1 MVGRK
6 NKHTALVVCLMG
18 ICILVLTFSGNV
30 LAKSKKARLSVGFT
44 TEEALANLQTG
55 EAWQYTEMG
64 AVFWPLVY
72 DQLWILGPPPN
83 YDPLPMLATRW
94 ETEDFQTWRFY
105 LQKNAKFHD
114 GKPVKAADVAFTLW
128 YLPKSDPSWDFP
140 DNATARPTESWDEWV
155 QRSFSISRRVVT
167 GTLRQNGAQRRCSP
181 TARSRRSLP
190 WASTPPSLALAVSGC
205 ASSGSG
211 RRRA

>member
-6 NKHTALVVCLMG
+6 NKHTGLVVCLIG
-18 ICILVLTFSGNV
+18 ICILVFAFSGNV

-114 GKPVKAADVAFTLW
+114 GKPV
-128 YLPKSDPSWDFP
+128 
-140 DNATARPTESWDEWV
+140 
-155 QRSFSISRRVVT
+155 
-167 GTLRQNGAQRRCSP
+167 
-181 TARSRRSLP
+181 
-190 WASTPPSLALAVSGC
+190 
-205 ASSGSG
+205 
-211 RRRA
+211 